1 MVTTAT
7 SPLTVVSNGSEIRLD
22 TLAHNI
28 STKNGIVRMAP
39 MKGNAQEVPGRHGS
53 LYKRGRRRGEGIVIL
68 NMWASDQDVDGIYG
82 SDRYVTW
89 RNNMDKLLAIFDTS
103 MNQIELREYIDPAAP
118 TVYRRAFCEVRSAID
133 PEVMGRA
140 FGKFTVECII
150 NGTFWEDSVVQTFS
164 SPTGAT
170 AVATHNMTVFSGM
183 TAPIE
188 DAVISVTGPLGNPF
202 LVDPLSGHRVD
213 LGMTLAA
220 GQQWRLD
227 ASLWETAQGT
237 GINFTPGAG
246 TSVTGITVAKGPYA
260 PRLFGVTA
268 ENQGTAPRI
277 QLGGTGA
284 STGTQVRVQARRKF
298 H

>member
-82 SDRYVTW
+82 TDRYVTW
-89 RNNMDKLLAIFDTS
+89 RSNMDKLLAIFDTS
-103 MNQIELREYIDPAAP
+103 MAQIELREYIDPAAP

-140 FGKFTVECII
+140 FGK
-150 NGTFWEDSVVQTFS
+150 
-164 SPTGAT
+164 
-170 AVATHNMTVFSGM
+170 
-183 TAPIE
+183 
-188 DAVISVTGPLGNPF
+188 
-202 LVDPLSGHRVD
+202 
-213 LGMTLAA
+213 
-220 GQQWRLD
+220 
-227 ASLWETAQGT
+227 
-237 GINFTPGAG
+237 
-246 TSVTGITVAKGPYA
+246 
-260 PRLFGVTA
+260 
-268 ENQGTAPRI
+268 
-277 QLGGTGA
+277 
-284 STGTQVRVQARRKF
+284 
-298 H
+298 